1 MYSYTIT
8 QRSERVEDP
17 GRRRRVEL
25 LPGRADREGPAVR
38 GSGDGGP
45 GPAHGQGP
53 PQAGAPAGDR
63 RAGADQAGPVASRPG
78 PQEHHQ
84 SATSDRLAPWR
95 VSAAE

>member
-1 MYSYTIT
+1 MNVLVHYYAT
-8 QRSERVEDP
+8 QRDGSRT
-17 GRRRRVEL
+17 
-25 LPGRADREGPAVR
+25 REG
-38 GSGDGGP
+38 GDVLNYYLAEQIAKDRLCEARAMA
-45 GPAHGQGP
+45 AHGQGP
-53 PQAGAPAGDR
+53 PQAGATAGDR